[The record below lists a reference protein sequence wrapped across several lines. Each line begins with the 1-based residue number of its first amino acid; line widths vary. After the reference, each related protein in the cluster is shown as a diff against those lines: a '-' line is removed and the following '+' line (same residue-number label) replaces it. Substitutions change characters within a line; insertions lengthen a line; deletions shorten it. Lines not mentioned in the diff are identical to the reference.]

1 MNLFRTR
8 KIKCKASDQN
18 DGPTETEVITNELLT
33 QEELGGLLLKWQSA
47 LRLLDWDISIG
58 YGHHTE
64 FDNSLASI
72 NFDEFHAVAR
82 IKLCEPAAA
91 AYKADLITY
100 DPEFLIVHEL
110 LHIRLLAIEDRNCK
124 TVEEERVIN
133 IIASALLDV
142 DRGIDI
148 EFDKI
153 AEAKVGRGRRYGLA
167 KTRH

>member
-8 KIKCKASDQN
+8 KIKCESKSQDTGHDN
-18 DGPTETEVITNELLT
+18 DGIANELLT
-33 QEELGGLLLKWQSA
+33 QEELCELLLKWQFA
-47 LRLLDWDISIG
+47 LRLLDWDISVE

-64 FDNSLASI
+64 FDDSLASCS
-72 NFDEFHAVAR
+72 FDEFHAVAR

-142 DRGIDI
+142 DRGIDV